1 MNVEDMVQRAFTEH
15 ADEVSAV
22 PDLQALVSRGVHA
35 RRRRRLTIVASIA
48 AAVVIAAVAV
58 GPMLMR
64 TAGLAPVVAIP
75 SSPGSVAPSASPSQG
90 SAFFAGS
97 ANVPVS
103 FTVPAGWEV
112 TADISVLKS
121 GADPAFGVGF
131 YDVANIYRDG
141 CRWTLVDPPV
151 GPTVDD
157 LVAAYRKVAELQA
170 TAERPVT
177 VDGFT
182 GKQLQFSVPDYT
194 TSNCKD
200 DTFALVQADNAGT
213 NSGQA
218 GPPNLWAFAP
228 NYQYQARILAVDGTR
243 LVIYTV
249 YPPDISAQ
257 DQADL
262 DQILS
267 SIQID

>member
-1 MNVEDMVQRAFTEH
+1 MH
-15 ADEVSAV
+15 
-22 PDLQALVSRGVHA
+22 LH
-35 RRRRRLTIVASIA
+35 
-48 AAVVIAAVAV
+48 
-58 GPMLMR
+58 
-64 TAGLAPVVAIP
+64 AIP
-75 SSPGSVAPSASPSQG
+75 SKSSGRSRRALREIIVAGTTLLSMPILLVACTPGTSTAPTAVGTGQPTISTSSAPGSVAPSASPSQG

-200 DTFALVQADNAGT
+200 ATFALVQADNAGT

-267 SIQID
+267 SIQIG